1 MRRDSAGIAAPGGD
15 PGPLPVAGDPPS
27 RPIPLTRGRPR
38 LPPRWL
44 GRRCCGRRRS
54 PGGVGSHE
62 MSGRHPESIKAMAG
76 GHALGFHRRMSESS
90 AIYEPMLPIGWVGQR
105 PADHL
110 LAWQDGTP
118 VPAAWRKVV
127 VQRRLDCGVVVAMER
142 RGFTTLD
149 CAKWPPGVANAG
161 LPRMLTVGEL
171 SEAAKPALIARLRLA
186 NSLLTLLHA
195 ASMAKSNES
204 PRVARVHDRDLY
216 RFDYPDESDEG
227 YWYHPLGGVLPEV
240 VTAADHHRI
249 GVIPTPTVDL
259 ALDWLD
265 KVVSEDALVAFDL
278 LNQTQAALV
287 THDYGLA
294 VVAGWTV
301 CELQVRARAR
311 SRWVAAVEPHS
322 RCQGVFGV
330 GGAESAAEGT
340 SATPG
345 DAASASQQLAPHWR
359 RAR

>member
-1 MRRDSAGIAAPGGD
+1 
-15 PGPLPVAGDPPS
+15 
-27 RPIPLTRGRPR
+27 
-38 LPPRWL
+38 
-44 GRRCCGRRRS
+44 
-54 PGGVGSHE
+54 
-62 MSGRHPESIKAMAG
+62 
-76 GHALGFHRRMSESS
+76 MSESS
-90 AIYEPMLPIGWVGQR
+90 AIYEPMLTIGWVGQR
-105 PADHL
+105 PADHR

-118 VPAAWRKVV
+118 VPAAWRKAV
-127 VQRRLDCGVVVAMER
+127 VQRQLGCGVVVAMER
-142 RGFTTLD
+142 RGFTILD
-149 CAKWPPGVANAG
+149 CSKWPPGVAHHG
-161 LPRMLTVGEL
+161 LPGIFTVDQL

-204 PRVARVHDRDLY
+204 PRVVRVHDRDLY

-227 YWYHPLGGVLPEV
+227 YWYHPLGGGLPEV

-249 GVIPTPTVDL
+249 GVIPTSTVDL

-265 KVVSEDALVAFDL
+265 MVVSAHALVPFDL

-311 SRWVAAVEPHS
+311 TAGLQLSSRTPVAKVCSELEKRDLLSKELALRLATLRQGRNKWLHTDVEPDEATALEA
-322 RCQGVFGV
+322 V
-330 GGAESAAEGT
+330 GL
-340 SATPG
+340 ATEMLRSVIP
-345 DAASASQQLAPHWR
+345 SLTT
-359 RAR
+359 RAMRGLVIL

>member
-1 MRRDSAGIAAPGGD
+1 
-15 PGPLPVAGDPPS
+15 
-27 RPIPLTRGRPR
+27 
-38 LPPRWL
+38 
-44 GRRCCGRRRS
+44 
-54 PGGVGSHE
+54 
-62 MSGRHPESIKAMAG
+62 MSGRHPESVKAMAG

-90 AIYEPMLPIGWVGQR
+90 AIYEPMLPIGWVGER
-105 PADHL
+105 PADHE

-118 VPAAWRKVV
+118 VPAAWREVV
-127 VQRRLDCGVVVAMER
+127 VQRQLGCRVVVAMER
-142 RGFTTLD
+142 RGLTILD
-149 CAKWPPGVANAG
+149 CSKWPPGLANHG
-161 LPRMLTVGEL
+161 LPRIFRVDQL

-204 PRVARVHDRDLY
+204 PLVARVHDRDLY

-227 YWYHPLGGVLPEV
+227 YWYHPLGGGLPEV

-249 GVIPTPTVDL
+249 GVIPVSTVDL

-265 KVVSEDALVAFDL
+265 MVVSADALVRFDL

-311 SRWVAAVEPHS
+311 TAGLQLSRRTPVAKVCSELEERNLLPKELGPRLATLRQRRNDWLHTGVEPDEATALEA
-322 RCQGVFGV
+322 V
-330 GGAESAAEGT
+330 GL
-340 SATPG
+340 ATAMLRTVIP
-345 DAASASQQLAPHWR
+345 DLTT
-359 RAR
+359 RARRRWLVL